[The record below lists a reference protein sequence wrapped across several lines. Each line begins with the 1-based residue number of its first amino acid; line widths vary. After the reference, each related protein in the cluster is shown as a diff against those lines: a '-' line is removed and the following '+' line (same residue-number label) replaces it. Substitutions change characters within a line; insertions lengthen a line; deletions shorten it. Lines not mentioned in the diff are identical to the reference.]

1 MRKLNLIFIAS
12 FFTLLIA
19 CSDDK
24 AVSDEHVWKEQTDTI
39 KKAEEVEATI
49 MKAAE
54 AQMNAVKEQTD

>member
-1 MRKLNLIFIAS
+1 MRILNSILIVTL
-12 FFTLLIA
+12 FTVIIA

-24 AVSDEHVWKEQTDTI
+24 AVSGEHVWKEQTDTI

-54 AQMNAVKEQTD
+54 AQMNAVKEQTE